1 MNDSNSNSAH
11 VDQSG
16 NSQDRTSEQ
25 EAVRITQQ
33 DDVPELVEFVLVLK
47 MKRPVSTDKAARLLK
62 HMVKQQMAS
71 NSSQIADRM
80 RDDGW
85 ETDLSQGETL
95 ALLADRVLAY
105 LATHEGIA
113 LFNFFVKTFANTSS
127 EMFG

>member
-85 ETDLSQGETL
+85 ETDLSEGETL
-95 ALLADRVLAY
+95 AFLADRVLAY

-113 LFNFFVKTFANTSS
+113 LFNFFVKTFAKTNG
-127 EMFG
+127 EMFE